1 LWLGFSASV
10 SGFEIKVPDALL
22 AKLRGQELMKKQR
35 AVPYLINSLS
45 FIYNMVFTMKT

>member
-35 AVPYLINSLS
+35 AKVCRAKNTQS
-45 FIYNMVFTMKT
+45 